1 MESVMERN
9 RNYVNKLF
17 EIVYIEF
24 YVGVHIEHAIVEAI
38 KQANQRNK
46 PVGFKFNG
54 VFELVMPSEEY
65 DTIIKRFVKQRKEMY
80 GA

>member
-1 MESVMERN
+1 MKRN
-9 RNYVNKLF
+9 RDYVNRLF

-24 YVGVHIEHAIVEAI
+24 YVGVHIEHAVSEAI
-38 KQANQRNK
+38 SQANQRNK

-65 DTIIKRFVKQRKEMY
+65 DTVIKRLRKEMY